1 MNGLDGLIL
10 KNKKGTYGEI
20 LTDFDFGSFK
30 YEYEKNNERSI
41 SFTIYKSNT
50 NADIFE
56 TILNEMLIVWKGQTY
71 VIKSIS
77 LKYDGAAVSYTHL
90 TLPTILLV

>member
-77 LKYDGAAVSYTHL
+77 LKYDGAVVSLSLIH
-90 TLPTILLV
+90 I